1 MEPGFIGSGDAPG
14 FEELLAAAR
23 YSACHLQMRDVYGV
37 ADEPDGFERW
47 ERTGERDTDPR
58 SAYWA
63 PWVELIGRAA
73 ARGIRT
79 RRARIVSEP
88 VTPYIAYEHAGTSVN
103 VRAGE
108 NVRWLPRRQAS
119 DIALPGNDF
128 WLFDR
133 AAVLFNHYTGTGD
146 RSEPKGEV
154 RTEPTVI
161 QLAASA
167 FETVWERGVPH
178 EKYSL

>member
-1 MEPGFIGSGDAPG
+1 MEPGFIGRSDVPG

-23 YSACHLQMRDVYGV
+23 YSACHLGMRDVYGLGDD
-37 ADEPDGFERW
+37 ARP
-47 ERTGERDTDPR
+47 
-58 SAYWA
+58 AYWA
-63 PWVELIGRAA
+63 PWADLIDRTAV
-73 ARGIRT
+73 RGIRM

-88 VTPYIAYEHAGTSVN
+88 VTPYIEYEHAGTPVN
-103 VRAGE
+103 VRTGE
-108 NVRWLPRRQAS
+108 GVRWLPRRQTS

-133 AAVLFNHYTGTGD
+133 SAVLFNHFTGEGNW
-146 RSEPKGEV
+146 SEPKWEI

-178 EKYSL
+178 KNYTL